1 MSNSKHDASDEP
13 FNAFKVGD
21 WVKKTRQEIN
31 ALVASE
37 VRSFLNSIEVDE
49 IIKKV
54 LAGQVIDIKAQIK
67 FAKKRRPIKAVS
79 SKTKRS

>member
-1 MSNSKHDASDEP
+1 
-13 FNAFKVGD
+13 
-21 WVKKTRQEIN
+21 
-31 ALVASE
+31 
-37 VRSFLNSIEVDE
+37 VDE

-67 FAKKRRPIKAVS
+67 FAKKKRPIKAVS